1 MADPPKPKPA
11 DESKDPLLSL
21 AAHEFRNVAGVIVG
35 YLRLVLGDRM
45 GPLTEKQRTML
56 QDVQKSATRL
66 SVLTEELSQ
75 LSLLEGGGSRFNKVT
90 LDIAGLIEEQSGPL
104 TLQDGREIKVVFRNS
119 APGATVHGDPV
130 RLKAALKSLVVAL
143 ARELVTSA
151 ELGVSLRRVTRDGRA
166 MLQVTIGGDG
176 RLDQLE
182 QSPEADLTAFAWHK
196 RGGVGFTLPIAQ
208 RIVEAHE
215 GQLWAPKDNPN
226 AAAIILLP

>member
-1 MADPPKPKPA
+1 MADVSKPT
-11 DESKDPLLSL
+11 ESKDPLLSL

-45 GPLTEKQRTML
+45 GPLTEKQRAML
-56 QDVQKSATRL
+56 QDVQKSAARL
-66 SVLTEELSQ
+66 SVLTDELSQ
-75 LSLLEGGGSRFNKVT
+75 LSLLEGGGSRFNKGT
-90 LDIAGLIEEQSGPL
+90 LDIARLIDEQSGPL
-104 TLQDGREIKVVFRNS
+104 RLPDGREINVVFRNS
-119 APGATVHGDPV
+119 APGATVYGDPV
-130 RLKAALKSLVVAL
+130 CLKSALKSLLVAL
-143 ARELVTSA
+143 GRELVTSA

-182 QSPEADLTAFAWHK
+182 QSPAADLTAFEWFK
-196 RGGVGFTLPIAQ
+196 PTRGGIGFTLPIAL
-208 RIVEAHE
+208 RIVQAHE